1 MFLIWNPLRMM
12 LKIISFFPKYN
23 RITMWNNRI
32 NKIITKSQKRKRKKK
47 FIKKLFESQKYID
60 YLSRKRNDSLISNNR
75 KMRKSSKKSRANL
88 YSKERIMSISQC

>member
-12 LKIISFFPKYN
+12 LKIISFFLKYN
-23 RITMWNNRI
+23 RITMWNNRL

-75 KMRKSSKKSRANL
+75 RMRKSSKKSRANL